1 MEYSRVGGMGYFG
14 VMWFCGYVVMGGVKA
29 RESEEKDQRVR
40 NSRQVHQ
47 SH

>member
-1 MEYSRVGGMGYFG
+1 MVWDILGLCGFV
-14 VMWFCGYVVMGGVKA
+14 VMWLWGGVKA